1 MARDQPMNA
10 ETPKDAL
17 ARVRDFAGEVQQ
29 VQSLASL
36 RGLLGEVLPGFGIDY
51 FLMAHHVDF
60 GRPTPGAVQLGNY
73 PSEFVARQRERGGW
87 RHDPILLAC
96 ERTTAGFFWSDVG
109 CHVQLLEEHVRRFD
123 EVRLAGLGEG
133 FAVPNHIPGEFS
145 GSVQFA
151 VTDGRS
157 FPREMASVLQAL
169 ATYAFEAAR
178 RLARTN
184 DGPVVACAPLTDRQ
198 LDCLLLAARGKSD
211 TDIGQLLCLSPRT
224 VNAYI
229 EAAKRRYCVAT
240 RQQLMI
246 LALFN
251 RQITFAD
258 VLQ

>member
-1 MARDQPMNA
+1 MTAQAPHTAFARI
-10 ETPKDAL
+10 
-17 ARVRDFAGEVQQ
+17 RDFAADVARVE
-29 VQSLASL
+29 SLSSL
-36 RGLLGEVLPGFGIDY
+36 RGLLGEVVPGFGIDY

-73 PSEFVARQRERGGW
+73 PKDFVAQQRERGGW
-87 RHDPILLAC
+87 RHDPVLLAC

-109 CHVQLLEEHVRRFD
+109 EFLQLRPDHLSRVE
-123 EVRLAGLGEG
+123 EVRQAGLGEG

-151 VTDGRS
+151 VAEGKP
-157 FPREMASVLQAL
+157 FPREMTSVLQAL

-178 RLARTN
+178 RLARS
-184 DGPVVACAPLTDRQ
+184 DDAPIVASAPLTERQ
-198 LDCLLLAARGKSD
+198 IDCLLLAARGKSD
-211 TDIGQLLCLSPRT
+211 TDIGQLLGLSPRT

-251 RQITFAD
+251 RQITFAE